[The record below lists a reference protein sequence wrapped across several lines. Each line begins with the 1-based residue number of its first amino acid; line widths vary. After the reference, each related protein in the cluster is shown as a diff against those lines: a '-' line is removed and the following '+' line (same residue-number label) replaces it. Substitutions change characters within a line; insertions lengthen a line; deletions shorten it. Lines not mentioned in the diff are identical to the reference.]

1 MPPTYFIY
9 VYFNTAIAIN
19 YYNIIHLFS
28 AKVNQNSRDLPRE
41 FQGHHPQKT
50 IDGSKCQEI
59 ILETDEILV
68 YNKHMI
74 PNKTIEKQTIILVD
88 DNLTNLII
96 GENVLS
102 DVYNVITLNSGPR
115 LFAMLKKVT
124 PDLILLDIE
133 MPEMDGYEVIKRLKD
148 DPLTA
153 GIPVIFL
160 TSLDNEDTEHH
171 GLSLGAIDYIAKPFS
186 PPLLLKRLE
195 MHLLLQTQ
203 KRELLFINS
212 NLKSIVEE
220 KTRTVVDLKNIL
232 LSTMA
237 ELVEH
242 RDEITGGHIE
252 RTRRYIKVLMDGMK
266 DYNIYQDEMRDV
278 DEDLVL
284 QSSQLHDLGKIS
296 VSDTILF
303 KPGKLTDEEFNEI
316 KKHTTFG
323 GKIISGIIEKTP
335 ENDFLQYA
343 KIFAETHHE
352 KWDGSG
358 YPNGLKG
365 YDIPLFGRLMAIADV
380 YDALVTDRPYKK
392 AFPHSEAVQIILEGS
407 GKHFDP
413 KLVDLFLKVHHEFVR
428 VASEVGTEMR

>member
-1 MPPTYFIY
+1 M
-9 VYFNTAIAIN
+9 
-19 YYNIIHLFS
+19 
-28 AKVNQNSRDLPRE
+28 NS
-41 FQGHHPQKT
+41 
-50 IDGSKCQEI
+50 
-59 ILETDEILV
+59 
-68 YNKHMI
+68 NA
-74 PNKTIEKQTIILVD
+74 EKQTIILVD

-102 DVYNVITLNSGPR
+102 DSYNVITLNSGLR
-115 LFAMLKKVT
+115 LFPMLKKII

-148 DPLTA
+148 DPQTA
-153 GIPVIFL
+153 DIPVIFL

-171 GLSLGAIDYIAKPFS
+171 GLSLGAIDYITKPFS

-195 MHLLLQTQ
+195 LHLTLQSQ
-203 KRELLFINS
+203 KRELVFIND
-212 NLKSIVEE
+212 NLEIIVEE
-220 KTRTVVDLKNIL
+220 KTKTIIDLKNIL

-252 RTRRYIKVLMDGMK
+252 RTRRYVKVLLDAMRQ
-266 DYNIYQDEMRDV
+266 YNIYQDEMELV
-278 DEDLVL
+278 DDDLVL
-284 QSSQLHDLGKIS
+284 QSCQLHDLGKIS

-303 KPGKLTDEEFNEI
+303 KPGKLTSEEFEEI

-323 GKIISGIIEKTP
+323 GKIISRIISKTP
-335 ENDFLQYA
+335 DSDFLQYA

-358 YPNGLKG
+358 YPHGLKG
-365 YDIPLFGRLMAIADV
+365 YEIPLFGRLMAIADV
-380 YDALVTDRPYKK
+380 YDALVTDRPYKV
-392 AFPHSEAVQIILEGS
+392 AFPHHEAVQIILEGS

-413 KLVDLFLKVHHEFVR
+413 ALVDLFMKVHHEFVR
-428 VASEVGTEMR
+428 VANEVSDEIS

>member
-1 MPPTYFIY
+1 MTR
-9 VYFNTAIAIN
+9 VIN
-19 YYNIIHLFS
+19 
-28 AKVNQNSRDLPRE
+28 
-41 FQGHHPQKT
+41 
-50 IDGSKCQEI
+50 
-59 ILETDEILV
+59 
-68 YNKHMI
+68 
-74 PNKTIEKQTIILVD
+74 EKQTIILVD

-102 DVYNVITLNSGPR
+102 DVYNVITLNSGFR
-115 LFAMLKKVT
+115 LFAMLQKII

-133 MPEMDGYEVIKRLKD
+133 MPEMDGYEVIARLKD
-148 DPLTA
+148 NAETA
-153 GIPVIFL
+153 AIPVIFL
-160 TSLDNEDTEHH
+160 TSLDTEDTEHR

-195 MHLLLQTQ
+195 LHLLLQSQ
-203 KRELLFINS
+203 KRELIFINN
-212 NLKSIVEE
+212 NLEDMVEE
-220 KTRTVVDLKNIL
+220 KTRTIIELKNVL

-266 DYNIYQDEMRDV
+266 EYNIYQDEMSLV

-296 VSDTILF
+296 VSDSILF
-303 KPGKLTDEEFNEI
+303 KPGKLTAEEFEEI

-323 GKIISGIIEKTP
+323 SRIISRIISKTP
-335 ENDFLQYA
+335 ESDFLQYA

-358 YPNGLKG
+358 YPYGLKG

-380 YDALVTDRPYKK
+380 YDALTTDRPYKN
-392 AFPHSEAVQIILEGS
+392 AFPHNEAVQTILEGK

-413 KLVDLFLKVHHEFVR
+413 ILVDLFIKVHHEFVR
-428 VASEVGTEMR
+428 VASEVREDLAD

>member
-1 MPPTYFIY
+1 MK
-9 VYFNTAIAIN
+9 NNAN
-19 YYNIIHLFS
+19 
-28 AKVNQNSRDLPRE
+28 
-41 FQGHHPQKT
+41 
-50 IDGSKCQEI
+50 
-59 ILETDEILV
+59 
-68 YNKHMI
+68 
-74 PNKTIEKQTIILVD
+74 EKQTIILVD

-115 LFAMLKKVT
+115 LFAMLKKII

-133 MPEMDGYEVIKRLKD
+133 MPEMDGYEVIKNLKSD
-148 DPLTA
+148 ANPQIAD
-153 GIPVIFL
+153 IPVIFL
-160 TSLDNEDTEHH
+160 TSLDNEDTEYH
-171 GLSLGAIDYIAKPFS
+171 GLSLGALDYIAKPFS

-195 MHLLLQTQ
+195 LHLLLQTQ
-203 KRELLFINS
+203 KRELVFINN
-212 NLKSIVEE
+212 NLEDIVEE
-220 KTRTVVDLKNIL
+220 KTRTIVDLKNIL

-266 DYNIYQDEMRDV
+266 EYYIYQDEMRNV
-278 DEDLVL
+278 DEELVL

-296 VSDTILF
+296 ISDTILF
-303 KPGKLTDEEFNEI
+303 KPGKLTPEEFDEI

-323 GKIISGIIEKTP
+323 GRIISGIINKTP
-335 ENDFLQYA
+335 DSDFLQYA

-358 YPNGLKG
+358 YPYGLKG

-392 AFPHSEAVQIILEGS
+392 AFPHSDAVQIILEGS

-413 KLVDLFLKVHHEFVR
+413 ILVDLFLKVHHEFVR
-428 VASEVGTEMR
+428 VANEVSQDIS